1 MIDLDSL
8 NRGFSQKAL
17 VYDDY
22 GADHPVVVWARDQ
35 VRRHVSSLLP
45 PGAALLELNAGTGA
59 DAAFFAERG
68 FRVHA
73 TDLADEMVA
82 QIRRKI
88 ETRRLSDRLTVQ
100 QVSFTELEQ
109 VEGGPYDL
117 IFSNFGGLNCIPDLR
132 LVTRGLP
139 RLLKPGAFVTWVVMP
154 PICPWELAQALRGHF
169 KTAFRRLRPGGVLAH
184 VGGAQ
189 FMTYYFTPA
198 QVLRALG
205 PGYRRIALRGLSL
218 FSPPSYLENFSRRY
232 PALFRRLTALDER
245 LGRWPVVNG
254 WGDFFVLT
262 AQSPRS

>member
-1 MIDLDSL
+1 MIDFDSL
-8 NRGFSQKAL
+8 NRGFSAKAL

-22 GADHPVVVWARDQ
+22 GDDHPVVVWARAQ
-35 VRRHVSSLLP
+35 VRGHVLALLSP
-45 PGAALLELNAGTGA
+45 DAAILELNAGTGA

-88 ETRRLSDRLTVQ
+88 EARRLADQLTVQ
-100 QVSFTELEQ
+100 HVSFTALERMT
-109 VEGGPYDL
+109 GGPYDL

-139 RLLKPGAFVTWVVMP
+139 PLLKPGGLITWVIMP

-184 VGGAQ
+184 VEGAR

-198 QVLRALG
+198 QVMHALG
-205 PGYRRIALRGLSL
+205 PGYLRVALRGLSL
-218 FSPPSYLENFSRRY
+218 FSPPSFVENFPRRY
-232 PALFRRLTALDER
+232 PALFHFLTTLDDR
-245 LGRWPVVNG
+245 LGCWPVLNG
-254 WGDFFVLT
+254 WGDFFILT
-262 AQSPRS
+262 VRCIPP

>member
-1 MIDLDSL
+1 
-8 NRGFSQKAL
+8 
-17 VYDDY
+17 
-22 GADHPVVVWARDQ
+22 
-35 VRRHVSSLLP
+35 
-45 PGAALLELNAGTGA
+45 
-59 DAAFFAERG
+59 
-68 FRVHA
+68 
-73 TDLADEMVA
+73 
-82 QIRRKI
+82 
-88 ETRRLSDRLTVQ
+88 
-100 QVSFTELEQ
+100 
-109 VEGGPYDL
+109 
-117 IFSNFGGLNCIPDLR
+117 
-132 LVTRGLP
+132 
-139 RLLKPGAFVTWVVMP
+139 LLKPGAFVTWVVMP

-169 KTAFRRLRPGGVLAH
+169 KTAFRRLRPGGVLAQ